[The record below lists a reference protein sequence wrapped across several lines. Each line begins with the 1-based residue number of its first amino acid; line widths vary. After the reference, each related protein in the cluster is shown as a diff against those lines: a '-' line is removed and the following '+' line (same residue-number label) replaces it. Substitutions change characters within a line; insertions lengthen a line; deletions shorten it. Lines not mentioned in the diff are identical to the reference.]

1 LTTSFVHFSSEFKEE
16 FWNSL
21 NQGKLPKDIVK
32 SMGINPDILGET
44 RLTGLKAMIR
54 NEVKKGNDFR
64 DLNTYMQDINDI
76 RI

>member
-1 LTTSFVHFSSEFKEE
+1 
-16 FWNSL
+16 
-21 NQGKLPKDIVK
+21 
-32 SMGINPDILGET
+32 MGINPDILGET